1 MSTMKKLI
9 ATLTFLAL
17 GASFTFAQVNARL
30 YTEVTHVSP
39 KLGTAIT
46 YSVPGYI
53 GDIELGVFYQ
63 KSASEVGDPSEAFQ
77 TPYEKEFYGIL
88 TSFTML
94 DKQIF
99 ELDIDIRTGMAN
111 GSNFVVTPSV
121 RGGLKMGKISLSAGI
136 GTRCFRPTY
145 TAGISVKF

>member
-1 MSTMKKLI
+1 MKKLI
-9 ATLTFLAL
+9 STFAILAL

-39 KLGTAIT
+39 KIGTALT

-53 GDIELGVFYQ
+53 GDIQLGVFYQ
-63 KSASEVGDPSEAFQ
+63 KSAAVVGDPNEAMQ
-77 TPYEKEFYGIL
+77 TPYEKEFYGL
-88 TSFTML
+88 FTSFTML
-94 DKQIF
+94 DKQMF
-99 ELDIDIRTGMAN
+99 ELDLDIRTGMAN
-111 GSNFVVTPSV
+111 GSNFVITPSV
-121 RGGLKMGKISLSAGI
+121 AAGLKLGKLSLNAGI